1 MIKRILDISISIIS
15 LIITSPIIIFIIFL
29 VWKQDRSNPLYIAKR
44 VGKRGKIFNMIKI
57 RTMIIN
63 AELSGVDSTSSD
75 DPRITKLGK
84 KIRKFKIDELTQ
96 FINILNGE
104 MSLVGPRPNVERDV
118 RIYTEIEK
126 RLLYVKPGLTDFAS
140 IIFSDESDIIS
151 NNDDPDI
158 AYNQLIR
165 PWKSK
170 LGLFYIDNNNFL
182 IDLIIIFIT
191 FLSLFSR
198 EKALGSL
205 SILLMFLNA
214 PQDLINISK
223 RENLLIPS
231 PPPGS
236 DIIVKSRDI

>member
-1 MIKRILDISISIIS
+1 
-15 LIITSPIIIFIIFL
+15 
-29 VWKQDRSNPLYIAKR
+29 
-44 VGKRGKIFNMIKI
+44 
-57 RTMIIN
+57 
-63 AELSGVDSTSSD
+63 
-75 DPRITKLGK
+75 
-84 KIRKFKIDELTQ
+84 
-96 FINILNGE
+96 
-104 MSLVGPRPNVERDV
+104 MS
-118 RIYTEIEK
+118 
-126 RLLYVKPGLTDFAS
+126 VKPGLTDFAS

-151 NNDDPDI
+151 NKYNPDI

-182 IDLIIIFIT
+182 IDLIIVFIT

-198 EKALGSL
+198 KKALKSL
-205 SILLMFLNA
+205 SRLLIFLNA

-236 DIIVKSRDI
+236 DIIVESRDI

>member
-1 MIKRILDISISIIS
+1 MIKRFLDIFISLIS
-15 LIITSPIIIFIIFL
+15 LIITSPIIIFFIFL
-29 VWKQDRSNPLYIAKR
+29 VWKQDRSNPFYIAKR
-44 VGKRGKIFNMIKI
+44 VGKRGKLFNMIKI

-84 KIRKFKIDELTQ
+84 KIRKYKIDELTQ

-118 RIYTEIEK
+118 RIYTKIEK
-126 RLLYVKPGLTDFAS
+126 RLLSVKPGLTDFAS

-151 NNDDPDI
+151 NKYNPDI

-182 IDLIIIFIT
+182 IDLIIVFIT

-198 EKALGSL
+198 KKALKSL
-205 SILLMFLNA
+205 SRLLIFLKA
-214 PQDLINISK
+214 PKDLINISK

-236 DIIVKSRDI
+236 DIIVESRDV